1 MKRYVVS
8 DFVGALM
15 RIAPIFCLL
24 FLFSSPAGAQVFTD
38 SNLPIILIDT
48 DGGQE
53 IPDQPRILGTMKV
66 IYRGEGQRNHV
77 TDASNPAA
85 LNYNGRIEI
94 EVRGSSSQALSKKQ
108 YGMSTL
114 MADNSSNN
122 NVSLLG
128 MPREHDWVLNGLA
141 FDASLIRDYIS
152 YSLSRSIGEYAPR
165 TVYCEVVINGN
176 YRGLYMLQE
185 KIKVDENRVNIHK
198 IEPGDNALPEMSGGY
213 ITKADKT
220 TSEDPSAWR
229 MITYLGTFTDFVH
242 EFPKPED
249 ITFQQ
254 RNYIQGVFN
263 GLASRA
269 NSAVVPNGFPS
280 VIDVPSFI
288 DFMLLNELAA
298 NVDAYQF
305 STFFHT
311 DRNGKLRAGPLW
323 DLNLTYGNDLTFWGL
338 DRSFTNTWQFD
349 NGDNVGPKFWK
360 DLFNNTTF
368 RCYLSRRFNE
378 LTQPGKPFN
387 LSSLNAR
394 IDATVALISEALTR
408 EQARWG
414 TAVDHSTQI
423 SNMKSWLSARLTWMQ
438 SNLGSFSGCSNV
450 SVPPLVITRIH
461 YHPATSAEFPDSGD
475 LEFVEITN
483 NGALAIDLTGFYF
496 LGTGFVYQ
504 FPAGS
509 IIPPGGIIQL
519 ANDAV
524 TFNQKYG
531 YAPFGEFTRNL
542 PNDTHR
548 LALGDAFGNVID
560 EVIYDDGAPWPNADG
575 NGMHLKLSNLNSD
588 NALPGS
594 WIAVDEAISTNVII
608 VGLEENSVGLRC
620 YPNPTTGPLTVRS
633 DSEIRSLVIRDTQ
646 GKIVMESSPGTSEC
660 TLDLRPQPASVYFL
674 SVVTASKVIHY
685 KVVKE

>member
-1 MKRYVVS
+1 
-8 DFVGALM
+8 M
-15 RIAPIFCLL
+15 RIHVILCFLL
-24 FLFSSPAGAQVFTD
+24 LAASLSQAQVFTD

-66 IYRGEGQRNHV
+66 IYRGEGQRNYV
-77 TDASNPAA
+77 TDASDAAA

-94 EVRGSSSQALSKKQ
+94 EVRGSSSQSLSKKQ
-108 YGMSTL
+108 YGMTTL

-185 KIKVDENRVNIHK
+185 KIKADENRVNIHK
-198 IEPGDNALPEMSGGY
+198 IESGDNVLPALTGGY
-213 ITKADKT
+213 IIKADKI

-229 MITYLGTFTDFVH
+229 MATYLGTFTDFVH
-242 EFPKPED
+242 EFPDPED
-249 ITFQQ
+249 ITNQQ
-254 RNYIQGVFN
+254 HNYIQGVFN

-269 NSAVVPNGFPS
+269 NSAVVSNGFPS

-338 DRSFTNTWQFD
+338 NRSFTNTWQFD
-349 NGDNVGPKFWK
+349 NGDNVGPRFWK
-360 DLFNNTTF
+360 DLFNNATF

-378 LTQPGKPFN
+378 LTQVGQPFN
-387 LSSLNAR
+387 LTSLETR
-394 IDATVALISEALTR
+394 IDEAVTLIAEALPR

-414 TAVDHSTQI
+414 TATDHSTQI
-423 SNMKSWLSARLTWMQ
+423 TNMKSWLATRLTWMQ

-450 SVPPLVITRIH
+450 SLPPLVITRIH

-504 FPAGS
+504 FPVGS

-524 TFNQKYG
+524 TFNLKYG

-560 EVIYDDGAPWPNADG
+560 EVTYDDGAPWPNADG
-575 NGMHLKLSNLNSD
+575 NGMHLKLNNLNSD

-620 YPNPTTGPLTVRS
+620 YPNPTAGLLTVRS
-633 DSEIRSLVIRDTQ
+633 DSEIRALMIRDLQ
-646 GKIVMESSPGTSEC
+646 GKIVMESIPMNSEC
-660 TLDLRPQPASVYFL
+660 AVDMQRQSSGVYIL
-674 SVVTASKVIHY
+674 SVTTTSGIVHH
-685 KVVKE
+685 KVVRE